1 MPVKPRISITVSL
14 LQSAGGRGF
23 SLPRLR
29 GRVGVGALLALIL
42 SGCGAEAVP
51 TPAASSSQ
59 LQAQVVASE
68 IVVGNQ
74 QRVPIGITDHNTP
87 VSDATVHVRSFVLNG
102 TTGIFKGE
110 SDAPFKGEGLQGGGT
125 YVAHLTFDK
134 AGDWGVEVTA
144 SRPNGARTAVRLP
157 INVLALPVVPGVG
170 QPAQAT
176 HNPTARDVADLET
189 IDSGRPPD
197 DMHQLSIADAIHQ
210 HRPAL
215 VVFASPA
222 FCTSRI
228 CGPEVK
234 AVQSLEPAYRD
245 RLAFIHVE
253 IYRDF
258 KPDPSKRQLAQAVVD
273 WRLQTEPWIFLID
286 SKGIIEARFEGP
298 TATDE
303 VKAALVQLLG

>member
-1 MPVKPRISITVSL
+1 MGAAVAL
-14 LQSAGGRGF
+14 MLSA
-23 SLPRLR
+23 
-29 GRVGVGALLALIL
+29 
-42 SGCGAEAVP
+42 CGAEAAP

-68 IVVGNQ
+68 LVVGNQ
-74 QRVPIGITDHNTP
+74 QRVPIGMTDHNTP
-87 VSDATVHVRSFVLNG
+87 VNDATVHVRSFVLNG
-102 TTGIFKGE
+102 NTAIFKGE
-110 SDAPFKGEGLQGGGT
+110 SDAPFKGEGLEGGGT

-144 SRPNGARTAVRLP
+144 SRPNGAHTTVRLAM
-157 INVLALPVVPGVG
+157 NVLALPVVPGVG
-170 QPAQAT
+170 QPAPAT
-176 HNPTARDVADLET
+176 HNPTTSDVADVET

-197 DMHQLSIADAIHQ
+197 DMHQLSIADAIAR
-210 HRPAL
+210 HRSTL

-234 AVQSLEPAYRD
+234 VVQGLEPAYRD

-258 KPDPSKRQLAQAVVD
+258 KPDPSKKQVAQAVID

-286 SKGIIEARFEGP
+286 SKGIIQARFEGP
-298 TATDE
+298 TASDE
-303 VKAALVQLLG
+303 VKAAIDQLLA

>member
-1 MPVKPRISITVSL
+1 M
-14 LQSAGGRGF
+14 
-23 SLPRLR
+23 
-29 GRVGVGALLALIL
+29 RVAAALAVALVLGACEGEVAPGP
-42 SGCGAEAVP
+42 SP
-51 TPAASSSQ
+51 TGSQ
-59 LQAQVVASE
+59 LQAVVAASE
-68 IVVGNQ
+68 LVVGSQ

-87 VSDATVHVRSFVLNG
+87 VNDATVHVRSFVLNG
-102 TTGIFKGE
+102 TTVTFKGE
-110 SDAPFKGEGLQGGGT
+110 SDAPFKGEGLQGGGI

-144 SRPNGARTAVRLP
+144 SRPSGAHMSARLAM
-157 INVLALPVVPGVG
+157 NVLALPVVPGVG

-176 HNPTARDVADLET
+176 RNPTARDVADVET

-197 DMHQLSIADAIHQ
+197 DMHQLSIADAIQQ

-215 VVFASPA
+215 VVFATPA
-222 FCTSRI
+222 FCMSKT

-234 AVQSLEPAYRD
+234 VVQSLEPAYRD

-273 WRLQTEPWIFLID
+273 WRLQTEPWVFLID
-286 SKGIIEARFEGP
+286 SNGIIQARFEGS
-298 TATDE
+298 AASDE
-303 VKAALVQLLG
+303 VKAAIDQLLR